1 MLLGRVESKE
11 HKAKTLSWLSAFSFL
26 LAAFYFVLSAFCLIL
41 NLVPKV
47 ALLLLS
53 VLLLS
58 VGRAQED
65 QASIV
70 IPTFGVRGEVDEQVL
85 QDFMRVFREAVAERT
100 GLDVR
105 SGELISQ
112 GLAGS
117 LESEV
122 ALFSAELEGT
132 RFAVLGEVRAVAE
145 TYAVSMLVADATSER
160 SSDVLDEAFAAA
172 TVSQVAVSLAVEVA
186 RFVTPVEGLQPG
198 SASLFISSQPSGA
211 EVFINDN
218 KVGETGTLDVLG
230 LQPGSYQIEV
240 RGEGFLPET
249 RHVDLKDGVTELL
262 NVVLTPVAGGSLQVI
277 TSPNSEILIDDRS
290 VGLSPMTVQALPG
303 TRIVQLQR
311 PGFESV
317 SREVQVRENR
327 VTRIEERLEPSFERM
342 VFWDLVG
349 PGLLTIDGVLQ
360 SSSYAEVSPGEHIFE
375 VRQGGEQRTFTLS
388 VPDKGVYKFN
398 LETGRLEP
406 HQGF

>member
-1 MLLGRVESKE
+1 M
-11 HKAKTLSWLSAFSFL
+11 
-26 LAAFYFVLSAFCLIL
+26 
-41 NLVPKV
+41 PKV

-117 LESEV
+117 LEPEV

-218 KVGETGTLDVLG
+218 KVGETGTLDVLS

-360 SSSYAEVSPGEHIFE
+360 SSSYAEVPPGEHTFE